1 MRRPILIVVGA
12 VLVATVGGSVPAD
25 AQQRQQQAA
34 TRLQRDSLE
43 ARVRQRMGQV
53 LKSQLGLTDEQLQR
67 LQTTNRRFES
77 QRRALFM
84 QEREVR
90 AGIRAEVEAGDTTR
104 NAQISTLLDRMLQIQ
119 RQRMDVT
126 EAEQRELAT
135 FLTPVQRARYF
146 GMEEQIRRRMT
157 EVRDQR
163 EGTPG
168 RRPGTPP
175 PSAPRSRRP

>member
-1 MRRPILIVVGA
+1 MRRPLLIALGA
-12 VLVATVGGSVPAD
+12 LMLGAASWSVPVY
-25 AQQRQQQAA
+25 AQQRQQA
-34 TRLQRDSLE
+34 TTRTQRDSLE

-53 LKSQLGLTDEQLQR
+53 LKSQLGLTDEQLRR
-67 LQTTNRRFES
+67 LQATNRQFDG

-90 AGIRAEVEAGDTTR
+90 TAIRTEVEAGDTTR
-104 NAQISTLLDRMLQIQ
+104 NAQISALLDRMLQIQ

-157 EVRDQR
+157 EMRDQR
-163 EGTPG
+163 DGTPG
-168 RRPGTPP
+168 RRPGAQPPATPR
-175 PSAPRSRRP
+175 ARRP

>member
-1 MRRPILIVVGA
+1 MRRPILIALGA
-12 VLVATVGGSVPAD
+12 LLLGASAWSVPVE
-25 AQQRQQQAA
+25 AQQRQPAA
-34 TRLQRDSLE
+34 TRAERDSLE

-53 LKSQLGLTDEQLQR
+53 LKSQLGLTDEQLRR
-67 LQTTNRRFES
+67 LQATNRQFEG

-84 QEREVR
+84 QERDVR
-90 AGIRAEVEAGDTTR
+90 AGIRSEVEAGDTTR
-104 NAQISTLLDRMLQIQ
+104 NAQISRLLDRMLQIQ
-119 RQRMDVT
+119 RQRMDLM

-157 EVRDQR
+157 EMRDQR
-163 EGTPG
+163 ESTPG

-175 PSAPRSRRP
+175 PDSPRGRRP

>member
-1 MRRPILIVVGA
+1 MRRRILIVLGALLVGA
-12 VLVATVGGSVPAD
+12 AAWSVPAE
-25 AQQRQQQAA
+25 AQQQRQQAVSGV
-34 TRLQRDSLE
+34 QRDSLE

-53 LKSQLGLTDEQLQR
+53 LKNQLGLTDEQLRR
-67 LQTTNRRFES
+67 LQATNRRFEG

-90 AGIRAEVEAGDTTR
+90 AGIRTEVEAGDTTR

-119 RQRMDVT
+119 RQRMDLM

-157 EVRDQR
+157 EMRDQR
-163 EGTPG
+163 EATPG
-168 RRPGTPP
+168 RRPGAPP
-175 PSAPRSRRP
+175 PASPRGRRP